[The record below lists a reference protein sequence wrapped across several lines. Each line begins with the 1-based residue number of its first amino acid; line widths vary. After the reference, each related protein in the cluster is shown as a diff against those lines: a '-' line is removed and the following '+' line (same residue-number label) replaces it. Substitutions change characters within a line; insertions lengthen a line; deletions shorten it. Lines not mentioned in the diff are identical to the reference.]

1 MTKLRDEA
9 ERIHMVRFPRLIR
22 LAHTLGISGYLHAWV
37 FVIISEFF
45 VVCSV

>member
-1 MTKLRDEA
+1 
-9 ERIHMVRFPRLIR
+9 MVLFPWLIR
-22 LAHTLGISGYLHAWV
+22 LAHTLGISGYLHVWV